1 MERRLP
7 LLLALLLGAAL
18 AAPTALS
25 YAQDTSK
32 EDRVTGTV
40 QLVTKDTMTIL
51 VTGEA
56 GNAQNQVVYNADT
69 KFTKDNKPASI
80 DDVSTGKRVICLGKL
95 NDKGQLVAR
104 THRRAARQLAQQ
116 CRERRVGFVT
126 PLANILPPTPHRR
139 HSSDRQRQRLS
150 IQRGL

>member
-18 AAPTALS
+18 AAPATLAN
-25 YAQDTSK
+25 AQDKK

-40 QLVTKDTMTIL
+40 QLVKKDTMTIL

-56 GNAQNQVVYNADT
+56 GNVQNQVVYDADT
-69 KFTKDNKPASI
+69 KFTKDNKPGSL

-104 THRRAARQLAQQ
+104 
-116 CRERRVGFVT
+116 
-126 PLANILPPTPHRR
+126 NIDVRPA
-139 HSSDRQRQRLS
+139 S
-150 IQRGL
+150 

>member
-18 AAPTALS
+18 VIPATLAN
-25 YAQDTSK
+25 AQAK

-40 QLVTKDTMTIL
+40 QLVKKDTMTIL

-56 GNAQNQVVYNADT
+56 GNAQHQVVYNADT
-69 KFTKDNKPASI
+69 KVTKDNKAGSI

-95 NDKGQLVAR
+95 NDKGLLVAR
-104 THRRAARQLAQQ
+104 HIDVRPA
-116 CRERRVGFVT
+116 
-126 PLANILPPTPHRR
+126 
-139 HSSDRQRQRLS
+139 S
-150 IQRGL
+150 

>member
-7 LLLALLLGAAL
+7 LLLALLLGVAL
-18 AAPTALS
+18 AAPTAPS
-25 YAQDTSK
+25 YAQDKTK

-40 QLVTKDTMTIL
+40 QLVKKDTMTIL

-56 GNAQNQVVYNADT
+56 GSAQQQVVYNAET
-69 KFTKDNKPASI
+69 KVTKNNKPGSI

-104 THRRAARQLAQQ
+104 HIDLRPA
-116 CRERRVGFVT
+116 
-126 PLANILPPTPHRR
+126 
-139 HSSDRQRQRLS
+139 S
-150 IQRGL
+150 

>member
-25 YAQDTSK
+25 YAQDKSK

-56 GNAQNQVVYNADT
+56 GNVQHQVVYSAET
-69 KFTKDNKPASI
+69 KVTKDNKPGSI
-80 DDVSTGKRVICLGKL
+80 DDVQNGRRVICLGKL
-95 NDKGQLVAR
+95 NDKGQLMAR
-104 THRRAARQLAQQ
+104 HIDVR
-116 CRERRVGFVT
+116 
-126 PLANILPPTPHRR
+126 PN
-139 HSSDRQRQRLS
+139 S
-150 IQRGL
+150 

>member
-18 AAPTALS
+18 VIPAALAN
-25 YAQDTSK
+25 AQAK

-40 QLVTKDTMTIL
+40 QLVKKDTMTIL

-56 GNAQNQVVYNADT
+56 GNAQHQVVYNADT
-69 KFTKDNKPASI
+69 KVTKDNKAGSI
-80 DDVSTGKRVICLGKL
+80 DDLSTGKRVICLGKL

-104 THRRAARQLAQQ
+104 HIDVRPA
-116 CRERRVGFVT
+116 
-126 PLANILPPTPHRR
+126 
-139 HSSDRQRQRLS
+139 S
-150 IQRGL
+150 

>member
-25 YAQDTSK
+25 YAQDTK

-40 QLVTKDTMTIL
+40 QIVKKDTMTIL

-56 GNAQNQVVYNADT
+56 GNAQHQVVWNADT
-69 KFTKDNKPASI
+69 KVTKDNKPASI

-104 THRRAARQLAQQ
+104 
-116 CRERRVGFVT
+116 
-126 PLANILPPTPHRR
+126 NIDVRP
-139 HSSDRQRQRLS
+139 SS
-150 IQRGL
+150 

>member
-18 AAPTALS
+18 ASPTALWS
-25 YAQDTSK
+25 AQDTSK

-56 GNAQNQVVYNADT
+56 GNVQNQVVYNADT
-69 KFTKDNKPASI
+69 KVTKDNKPAS
-80 DDVSTGKRVICLGKL
+80 
-95 NDKGQLVAR
+95 
-104 THRRAARQLAQQ
+104 HRR
-116 CRERRVGFVT
+116 RVKWQDV
-126 PLANILPPTPHRR
+126 
-139 HSSDRQRQRLS
+139 
-150 IQRGL
+150 

>member
-18 AAPTALS
+18 ASPTALS
-25 YAQDTSK
+25 YAQDKSK

-40 QLVTKDTMTIL
+40 QLVKKDTMTIL

-56 GNAQNQVVYNADT
+56 GNAQHQVVYNADT
-69 KFTKDNKPASI
+69 KFTKDNKPGSI

-104 THRRAARQLAQQ
+104 NVDVRPA
-116 CRERRVGFVT
+116 
-126 PLANILPPTPHRR
+126 
-139 HSSDRQRQRLS
+139 S
-150 IQRGL
+150 

>member
-7 LLLALLLGAAL
+7 LLLALLLGVAL

-25 YAQDTSK
+25 YAQDKK

-40 QLVTKDTMTIL
+40 QLVKKDTMTIL

-56 GNAQNQVVYNADT
+56 GNAQQQVVYNADT
-69 KFTKDNKPASI
+69 KVTKDNKPASI
-80 DDVSTGKRVICLGKL
+80 DDVSTGKRVICLGML

-104 THRRAARQLAQQ
+104 HIDLRPA
-116 CRERRVGFVT
+116 
-126 PLANILPPTPHRR
+126 
-139 HSSDRQRQRLS
+139 S
-150 IQRGL
+150 

>member
-18 AAPTALS
+18 ASPIAPS
-25 YAQDTSK
+25 YAQDKK

-40 QLVTKDTMTIL
+40 QLVKKDASTIL
-51 VTGEA
+51 VTSEA
-56 GNAQNQVVYNADT
+56 GNVQEQVVYNAET
-69 KFTKDNKPASI
+69 KITKDNKAASI

-104 THRRAARQLAQQ
+104 VIDLRPA
-116 CRERRVGFVT
+116 
-126 PLANILPPTPHRR
+126 
-139 HSSDRQRQRLS
+139 S
-150 IQRGL
+150 

>member
-25 YAQDTSK
+25 YAQDTAK
-32 EDRVTGTV
+32 EDRVTGVV
-40 QLVTKDTMTIL
+40 QIVKKDTMTIL

-56 GNAQNQVVYNADT
+56 GNAQHQVVYNADT
-69 KFTKDNKPASI
+69 KFTKDNKPGSI
-80 DDVSTGKRVICLGKL
+80 DDVSNGRRVICLGKL

-104 THRRAARQLAQQ
+104 
-116 CRERRVGFVT
+116 
-126 PLANILPPTPHRR
+126 NIDVRP
-139 HSSDRQRQRLS
+139 SS
-150 IQRGL
+150 

>member
-18 AAPTALS
+18 ATPATLAH
-25 YAQDTSK
+25 AQDKK

-40 QLVTKDTMTIL
+40 QLVQKDTMTIL

-56 GNAQNQVVYNADT
+56 GNTQHQVVYNADT
-69 KFTKDNKPASI
+69 KVTKDNKPGSI
-80 DDVSTGKRVICLGKL
+80 DDVATGKRVICLGKN

-104 THRRAARQLAQQ
+104 VIDVRPA
-116 CRERRVGFVT
+116 
-126 PLANILPPTPHRR
+126 
-139 HSSDRQRQRLS
+139 S
-150 IQRGL
+150 

>member
-18 AAPTALS
+18 ASPTALW
-25 YAQDTSK
+25 YAQDKK

-40 QLVTKDTMTIL
+40 QLVKKDTMTIL

-56 GNAQNQVVYNADT
+56 GNAQHQVVYNADT
-69 KFTKDNKPASI
+69 KFTKDNKPGSI

-104 THRRAARQLAQQ
+104 DIDVR
-116 CRERRVGFVT
+116 
-126 PLANILPPTPHRR
+126 P
-139 HSSDRQRQRLS
+139 SS
-150 IQRGL
+150 

>member
-18 AAPTALS
+18 ATPATLAN
-25 YAQDTSK
+25 AQDK

-40 QLVTKDTMTIL
+40 QIVKKDTMTIL

-56 GNAQNQVVYNADT
+56 GNAQQQVVYNADT
-69 KFTKDNKPASI
+69 KVTKDNKPASI
-80 DDVSTGKRVICLGKL
+80 DDVSTGKRVICLGKN

-104 THRRAARQLAQQ
+104 VIEVR
-116 CRERRVGFVT
+116 
-126 PLANILPPTPHRR
+126 P
-139 HSSDRQRQRLS
+139 SS
-150 IQRGL
+150 

>member
-18 AAPTALS
+18 AAPATLAH
-25 YAQDTSK
+25 AQDKK

-40 QLVTKDTMTIL
+40 QLVKKDTMTIL

-56 GNAQNQVVYNADT
+56 GNAQHQVVYDADT
-69 KFTKDNKPASI
+69 KFTNDNKPGSI
-80 DDVSTGKRVICLGKL
+80 DDVSSGKRVICLGKL

-104 THRRAARQLAQQ
+104 
-116 CRERRVGFVT
+116 
-126 PLANILPPTPHRR
+126 NIDVRPA
-139 HSSDRQRQRLS
+139 S
-150 IQRGL
+150 